1 MHSSLTFRSPFLS
14 LFSAGEQR
22 ADFERSFVDV
32 SSEADAIRDDARHT
46 GLYVNNNEKNDDF
59 EVIDD
64 GSQQGGMRN
73 FEDKSF
79 ERSGRSSLLSSVRT
93 DLVSDSIES
102 EVPLEISM
110 DAEKTTTN
118 NKDDYDIVQI
128 GEESRTTSTQKNTL
142 LDINKLAGGRE
153 RAPSPGPESNINV
166 NKYLFS
172 DNDDDGDDDN
182 EPETSGTFNI
192 DMYFATEEKSN
203 KNEEQNLQNDEPTNE
218 QHEERINSS
227 LERPSKD
234 NNEDDDDDDDDDT
247 LPEIVSQEESEDK
260 SSSTVVLTEQ
270 GVDSSS
276 PFLEVKS
283 QVNAT
288 ASNSEAP
295 LANSNHVRNL
305 NENEAA
311 SEEEDENETDSQLN
325 NAFVSN
331 DVVSLPPEEE
341 DTTLAVVKDSDEL
354 DSRSNNEA
362 SVTTID
368 KTSMSLDIDQD
379 IRKSVEDLYE
389 QILSEDS
396 QGDPMSGDEGLL
408 PPDATF
414 GEPIGLTG
422 KSPVDGPP
430 KKKEGWLV
438 RVESF
443 STPATCT
450 PQIKVIKDGDGD
462 MKTDGVTVVLPEEHE
477 NATTNP
483 TDNDLTKQRATDG
496 AESPA
501 PVPKERKKKKKKKD
515 KRKSVEIVEEDHDS
529 ASELRPGSASD
540 SPAVSP
546 SKRLDHS
553 DIPKQFLDA
562 SNTLAGDSYSL
573 SDTSDVEQEVLEDGT
588 TINKKRSGSKKK
600 NKESCKTQ

>member
-1 MHSSLTFRSPFLS
+1 M
-14 LFSAGEQR
+14 
-22 ADFERSFVDV
+22 DV
-32 SSEADAIRDDARHT
+32 SSEADAIRDDARHQ
-46 GLYVNNNEKNDDF
+46 GLYVNNNEKCDDF

-110 DAEKTTTN
+110 DVEKTTAN
-118 NKDDYDIVQI
+118 NKDDYDIVQMDD
-128 GEESRTTSTQKNTL
+128 ESKAAAANKKPTL
-142 LDINKLAGGRE
+142 LDINKLAAGRE
-153 RAPSPGPESNINV
+153 RLPSPGPESNINV

-172 DNDDDGDDDN
+172 DNDDDGNGDD

-192 DMYFATEEKSN
+192 DMYFATEEKTNSN
-203 KNEEQNLQNDEPTNE
+203 KEEQPMDSHAEETTN
-218 QHEERINSS
+218 QQLEERLNSS
-227 LERPSKD
+227 VEPPPEG
-234 NNEDDDDDDDDDT
+234 EDEDDDDDT

-260 SSSTVVLTEQ
+260 SSSTVILTEQ
-270 GVDSSS
+270 DDSSSS

-283 QVNAT
+283 QVNPAT
-288 ASNSEAP
+288 NKNPVPSTTSD
-295 LANSNHVRNL
+295 HVRTL
-305 NENEAA
+305 NDNEEA
-311 SEEEDENETDSQLN
+311 SEDESAVESPLN
-325 NAFVSN
+325 SAFVSSDLPGN
-331 DVVSLPPEEE
+331 QETSVVVQDTDVLNSSSNSAEE
-341 DTTLAVVKDSDEL
+341 TS
-354 DSRSNNEA
+354 EA
-362 SVTTID
+362 SVVD
-368 KTSMSLDIDQD
+368 KRPLSLNIDQD

-389 QILSEDS
+389 QILSEGS
-396 QGDPMSGDEGLL
+396 QGDPMSDDDEGTL
-408 PPDATF
+408 PADATF
-414 GEPIGLTG
+414 GEPIGLTA
-422 KSPVDGPP
+422 SPVDGPP

-443 STPATCT
+443 STPATRT
-450 PQIKVIKDGDGD
+450 PQIKVIKDDDASAPKTGD
-462 MKTDGVTVVLPEEHE
+462 VTVVLPEEQHDE
-477 NATTNP
+477 LTTTNP
-483 TDNDLTKQRATDG
+483 TTDVRVENHPTSHPIPRD
-496 AESPA
+496 ADSPA
-501 PVPKERKKKKKKKD
+501 PVPKERKKKKKKKE
-515 KRKSVEIVEEDHDS
+515 KRKSVEIVEEDNDS
-529 ASELRPGSASD
+529 ASAAD

-600 NKESCKTQ
+600 SKESCKTQ